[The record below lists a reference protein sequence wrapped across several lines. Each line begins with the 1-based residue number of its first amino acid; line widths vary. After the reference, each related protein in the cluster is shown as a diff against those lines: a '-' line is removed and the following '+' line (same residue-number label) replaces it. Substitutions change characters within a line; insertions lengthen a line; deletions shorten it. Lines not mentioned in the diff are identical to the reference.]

1 MIGQLTGKIL
11 EKNPPE
17 ILLEVSGI
25 GYEILCPMSTFYE
38 MGADANLV
46 LHTHLHVKEDAHT
59 LYGFISKDEKTLFR
73 ELIRVNGIGPKVA
86 LAILSHLNIASL
98 MNAVAH
104 EDDVLLAKTPGI
116 GKKTAQKLIVELKD
130 RLEKLSLSNT
140 ANQQITASSNINPNT
155 KQALAALQSLGFK
168 AKEAE
173 RMLAAISDDSLSTEE
188 LIRLALQ
195 NK

>member
-1 MIGQLTGKIL
+1 MIGRLTGKIL

-17 ILLEVSGI
+17 ILLEVGGI
-25 GYEILCPMSTFYE
+25 GYEILCPMSSFYD
-38 MGADANLV
+38 MGDSENIM
-46 LHTHLHVKEDAHT
+46 LHTHFHVKEDAQT

-98 MNAVAH
+98 MSAVTN

-116 GKKTAQKLIVELKD
+116 GKKTAQKLILELKT
-130 RLEKLSLSNT
+130 RLEKLELS
-140 ANQQITASSNINPNT
+140 QGSHQKITSSNSNPNSL
-155 KQALAALQSLGFK
+155 KASQALQSLGFK
-168 AKEAE
+168 VKEAKK
-173 RMLAAISDDSLSTEE
+173 MLSAITDETLSTEE
-188 LIRLALQ
+188 LIRQALQ

>member
-17 ILLEVSGI
+17 ILLEVNGI

-38 MGADANLV
+38 MGADTNLV
-46 LHTHLHVKEDAHT
+46 LHTHLHIKEDAHT

-86 LAILSHLNIASL
+86 LAILSHLNVASL

-140 ANQQITASSNINPNT
+140 ANQQITASANINPNT

>member
-140 ANQQITASSNINPNT
+140 ANQQITASANINPNT

-173 RMLAAISDDSLSTEE
+173 KMLAAISDDSLSTEE

>member
-1 MIGQLTGKIL
+1 MIGRLSGKIL

-17 ILLEVSGI
+17 VLLEVSGI

-38 MGADANLV
+38 ISNESNV
-46 LHTHLHVKEDAHT
+46 SLHTHLAVKEDSHT

-86 LAILSHLNIASL
+86 LAILSHLNVVSL
-98 MNAVAH
+98 MNAVAN
-104 EDDVLLAKTPGI
+104 EDDALLAKTPGI

-130 RLEKLSLSNT
+130 RLEKLQLSNT
-140 ANQQITASSNINPNT
+140 QHQKITASNSNPNT
-155 KQALAALQSLGFK
+155 QKATQALQALGFK
-168 AKEAE
+168 TKEADK
-173 RMLAAISDDSLSTEE
+173 MLSAINDESLSTEE

>member
-17 ILLEVSGI
+17 ILLEVNGI

-38 MGADANLV
+38 MGADTNLV
-46 LHTHLHVKEDAHT
+46 LHTHLHIKEDAHT
-59 LYGFISKDEKTLFR
+59 LYGFISKDEKILFR

-86 LAILSHLNIASL
+86 LAILSHLNVASL

-130 RLEKLSLSNT
+130 RLEKLSLSST
-140 ANQQITASSNINPNT
+140 ANQQITASANINPNT

-168 AKEAE
+168 VKEAE
-173 RMLAAISDDSLSTEE
+173 IMLAAISDDSLSTEE

>member
-1 MIGQLTGKIL
+1 MIGRLTGKIL

-17 ILLEVSGI
+17 VLLEVGGI
-25 GYEILCPMSTFYE
+25 GYEILCPMSSFYE
-38 MGADANLV
+38 MSNENSV
-46 LHTHLHVKEDAHT
+46 SLHTHLSVKEDSHT

-98 MNAVAH
+98 MNAVAN
-104 EDDVLLAKTPGI
+104 EDDALLAKTPGI

-130 RLEKLSLSNT
+130 RLEKLELSSGNHKIINKT
-140 ANQQITASSNINPNT
+140 NANPNT
-155 KQALAALQSLGFK
+155 LKASQALQALGFK
-168 AKEAE
+168 TKESE
-173 RMLAAISDDSLSTEE
+173 RMLNAINNDTLSTEE
-188 LIRLALQ
+188 LIRQALQ

>member
-140 ANQQITASSNINPNT
+140 ANQQITASANVNPNT

-173 RMLAAISDDSLSTEE
+173 KMLAAISDDSLSTEE

>member
-17 ILLEVSGI
+17 ILLEVNGI

-38 MGADANLV
+38 MGADTNLV
-46 LHTHLHVKEDAHT
+46 LHTHLHIKEDAHT

-86 LAILSHLNIASL
+86 LAILSHLNVASL

-130 RLEKLSLSNT
+130 RLEKLSLSST
-140 ANQQITASSNINPNT
+140 ANQQITASANINPNT

-168 AKEAE
+168 VKEAE